1 MAQDSSASA
10 LGVSKGRTF
19 YVSLKDLGIKS
30 ASLCMKGKML
40 VSPGT
45 RLAECNSIASVTRE
59 KGQPPG
65 LGPSHVLNMQGT
77 AGEP

>member
-1 MAQDSSASA
+1 MAQDSSAST
-10 LGVSKGRTF
+10 LGVSKGRRTF
-19 YVSLKDLGIKS
+19 HVSLKDLGIKS

-40 VSPGT
+40 VSPRT
-45 RLAECNSIASVTRE
+45 RLAECNGIARGTRE

-65 LGPSHVLNMQGT
+65 PSPVLNMQGT